1 MGKGHDIVPK
11 RGYCGNLPHR
21 CSDASSTAPRER
33 GTCAED
39 SLRST
44 ENSCPNSKTAP
55 PRQHWIQESPIIS
68 PDPES
73 GRSPRCYS
81 AKRSQKGGRP
91 PSFAISPKP
100 RPCPESPVSP
110 NITIRQEM
118 VQGKWGILATD
129 PRGSHECLPRTPSK
143 VIRSRQDSISADLH
157 LWTI

>member
-91 PSFAISPKP
+91 LVSLSHRSPDRALNNLSRPISLSD
-100 RPCPESPVSP
+100 R
-110 NITIRQEM
+110 
-118 VQGKWGILATD
+118 KWFLEIGD
-129 PRGSHECLPRTPSK
+129 
-143 VIRSRQDSISADLH
+143 ISD
-157 LWTI
+157 